1 MTFRNLA
8 VGLLALAIG
17 ASAQAQYLL
26 SPMAGN
32 GQGNAG
38 QLQIGTGLPLPVG
51 PSGIFLGG
59 MTPVNGGTM
68 GCPAMVGCPPDGPGL
83 AFWPPLL
90 VHRRNAPATMG
101 TIMQALT
108 TPQGGAL
115 AVPAGIL
122 SNSIGAAP
130 RAPIGV
136 FPTNPA
142 VFQVRTTINYDWPN
156 AAATFAPG
164 GGPGVPGTPVVL
176 TGPGLGSITYNAG
189 TKSFGGAAQFAIISG
204 PFAGLPPFPV
214 PTNGLGKIPVASVW
228 INVFKQAPANAT
240 KALLVGASN
249 PLGVA
254 APGAPGTSVATTMF
268 GAVPNAIRLFTG
280 ALPILGVNG
289 TIPPAQSMG
298 IAPSAL
304 TNMVTGTQGFPW
316 TTGFVTVTAPGAAPA
331 EIFFQSGTDMR
342 VAGIG
347 NVSMVSG
354 ALGQRKLS
362 GANANRGWVTLTLPE
377 PTMVIGAGAALAM
390 LGLCHTIVRRR
401 SN

>member
-8 VGLLALAIG
+8 VALLALAIG

-68 GCPAMVGCPPDGPGL
+68 NGGTMGGFPPDGPGL

-90 VHRRNAPATMG
+90 VDRAPSSMG
-101 TIMQALT
+101 TIMQTLG

-115 AVPAGIL
+115 TIPAGVL
-122 SNSIGAAP
+122 SNSIGAVARP
-130 RAPIGV
+130 PIGV

-142 VFQVRTTINYDWPN
+142 VFQVRTTINYDWPDV
-156 AAATFAPG
+156 AATFAPG

-176 TGPGLGSITYNAG
+176 PGPGLGSITYNAG
-189 TKSFGGAAQFAIISG
+189 TKSFGGAAQFAIIAG
-204 PFAGLPPFPV
+204 PFSGLPPFPV
-214 PTNGLGKIPVASVW
+214 PVNGTGQPPVASVW
-228 INVFKQAPANAT
+228 INAFKQAPANAT

-254 APGAPGTSVATTMF
+254 APGAPGTLVATTMF
-268 GAVPNAIRLFTG
+268 GAVPNAVRIFTG
-280 ALPILGVNG
+280 VLPILGVNG

-298 IAPSAL
+298 LAPSAL

-316 TTGFVTVTAPGAAPA
+316 TTGFITVTAPGAAPA